1 MDDIGRE
8 EIILP
13 AEVKAAF
20 DLNYYCPDPVF
31 PLQNLELIPWVGF
44 RNSK

>member
-1 MDDIGRE
+1 MDDIGKE

-20 DLNYYCPDPVF
+20 DLNYYCPDPVL
-31 PLQNLELIPWVGF
+31 PLKNLELIPWVAF
-44 RNSK
+44 